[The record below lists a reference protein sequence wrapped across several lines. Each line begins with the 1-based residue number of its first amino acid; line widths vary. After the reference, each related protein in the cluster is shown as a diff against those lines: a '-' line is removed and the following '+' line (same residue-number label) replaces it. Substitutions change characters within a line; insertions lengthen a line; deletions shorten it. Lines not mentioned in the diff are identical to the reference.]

1 MIRMP
6 ASLALIVLRA
16 IQPTAGLR
24 PPLTITAPP
33 SHWTASIHQLHA
45 VNVIQISCSK
55 ARRLTVPHVTATQT
69 RMAARLAIS
78 VQTVIQRADGNRAAL
93 ITTIPS
99 SN

>member
-1 MIRMP
+1 MIRTP

-24 PPLTITAPP
+24 PPLTIAAPP

-45 VNVIQISCSK
+45 ASAIQINCSK
-55 ARRLTVPHVTATQT
+55 ARHLTAPHATAIQT
-69 RMAARLAIS
+69 RMVARLVIS